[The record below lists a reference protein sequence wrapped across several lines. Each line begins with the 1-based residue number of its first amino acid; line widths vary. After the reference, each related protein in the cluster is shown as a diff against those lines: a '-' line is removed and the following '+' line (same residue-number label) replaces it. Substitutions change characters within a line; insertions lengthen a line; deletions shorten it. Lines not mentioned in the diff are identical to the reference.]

1 MILTYN
7 QIIKEFNDF
16 ADAHKQIQNFG
27 NGDLWEI
34 TERNQLLDYNYPLLW
49 VVDQPA
55 NLGDGVFTWN
65 FNIIT
70 MDLVNKDESNE
81 NDVKSDMIQVLL
93 DLIAYLE
100 QKTNTT
106 DNNVNWLQVQLIR
119 TGTFTS
125 FTERFEDELTGWG
138 MSIGLRIPFNYDSC
152 NIPKL

>member
-16 ADAHKQIQNFG
+16 ADAHKQVQNFG

-34 TERNQLLDYNYPLLW
+34 TESNQLLDYNYPLLW

-106 DNNVNWLQVQLIR
+106 NNNVNWLQVQLIR
-119 TGTFTS
+119 SGNFTS

-138 MSIGLRIPFNYDSC
+138 MSIGLKIPFNYDKC
-152 NIPKL
+152 NLPIT

>member
-7 QIIKEFNDF
+7 QILKEFSDF
-16 ADAHKQIQNFG
+16 ATAHKQIENFG
-27 NGDLWEI
+27 SGDLWEI
-34 TERNQLLDYNYPLLW
+34 TESNQLLDFNYPLMW
-49 VVDQPA
+49 IADQPA
-55 NLGDGVFTWN
+55 TLGDGVFTWN
-65 FNIIT
+65 FQILT
-70 MDLVNKDESNE
+70 MDLVNKDEDNE

-106 DNNVNWLQVQLIR
+106 SNNVNWLQVQLIR
-119 TGTFTS
+119 SGNFTS

-138 MSIGLRIPFNYDSC
+138 MSIGLKIPFNYDSC

>member
-16 ADAHKQIQNFG
+16 ADAHKQVQNFG

-34 TERNQLLDYNYPLLW
+34 TESNQLLDYNYPLLW

-55 NLGDGVFTWN
+55 TLGDGVFTWN

-106 DNNVNWLQVQLIR
+106 NNNVNWLQVQLIR
-119 TGTFTS
+119 SGNFTS

-138 MSIGLRIPFNYDSC
+138 MSIGLKIPFNYDNC